1 MTDPTPAPSPGTEIP
16 VETPQV
22 PPVETPQVPPV
33 EAQQTPQ
40 DPNVAPLPEGEQ
52 PQAVERAVPAADGYK
67 FEEGSQASQMGEI
80 FNSLDMTQEQA
91 DGVIKLDQVRAEASA
106 TALRTA
112 GEAHIKNWGDLAET
126 NINLAK
132 RGMNHFDPT
141 GQLKEVLNETG
152 FGNDPRL
159 LELFFQFGSRME
171 EGGFLP
177 SNVNTPGTQPKD
189 VAHMWYPDDAPG
201 GKNNNGYNS

>member
-40 DPNVAPLPEGEQ
+40 DPNLQAPEGEQ
-52 PQAVERAVPAADGYK
+52 PQAVERVVPAADGYK
-67 FEEGSQASQMGEI
+67 FDEGTPAQLGEI
-80 FNSLDMTQEQA
+80 FSKMDLTQKQAEEVIQLDRMQRE
-91 DGVIKLDQVRAEASA
+91 VSA
-106 TALRTA
+106 TARRTA
-112 GEAHIKNWGDLAET
+112 GEAHIAGWGDAAKT
-126 NINLAK
+126 NTNLAK
-132 RGMNHFDPT
+132 RGLDHFDPT
-141 GQLKEVLNETG
+141 GELKALLNETG
-152 FGNDPRL
+152 LGDDPRII
-159 LELFFQFGSRME
+159 EAFFKHGQRME

-177 SNVNTPGTQPKD
+177 SNVNTPGAQPKD